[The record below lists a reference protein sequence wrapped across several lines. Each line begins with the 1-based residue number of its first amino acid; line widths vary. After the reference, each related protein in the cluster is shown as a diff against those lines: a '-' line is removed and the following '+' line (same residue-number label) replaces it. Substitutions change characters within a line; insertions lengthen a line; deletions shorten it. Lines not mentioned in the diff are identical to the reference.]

1 MMNNVEIQTI
11 ETPKSALAKL
21 RSLMLKFSVERK
33 PRKRDAG
40 MTLLEVLIVLALISL
55 IAGAIGVTVF
65 NNFKKGQ
72 IKAAKLIV
80 KEVGGA
86 VQQYMIDNNQ
96 DCPPGMEE
104 LINQKY
110 LKKNSMK
117 DPWGKP
123 FTIKCPGEKD
133 SDGIDIS
140 SPGPDK
146 QEGTEDDI
154 VSWKL

>member
-1 MMNNVEIQTI
+1 MTNKLQS
-11 ETPKSALAKL
+11 ETTRMSALAKL
-21 RSLMLKFSVERK
+21 RALVFKLTVQRT
-33 PRKRDAG
+33 PRKCDAG

-65 NNFKKGQ
+65 NNYKRGQ
-72 IKAAKLIV
+72 VKAAKLIV

-96 DCPPGMEE
+96 DCPPGLEE
-104 LINQKY
+104 LVNQKY
-110 LKKNSMK
+110 LKKNSLK

-123 FTIKCPGEKD
+123 FTVKCPGELD

-154 VSWKL
+154 QSWKS

>member
-1 MMNNVEIQTI
+1 MMNKLQSDSTR
-11 ETPKSALAKL
+11 TSALAKL
-21 RSLMLKFSVERK
+21 RALVIKLAAERT

-65 NNFKKGQ
+65 NNYKRGQ
-72 IKAAKLIV
+72 VRAAKLIV

-96 DCPPGMEE
+96 DCPPGLEE
-104 LINQKY
+104 LVNQKY

-123 FTIKCPGEKD
+123 FTVKCPGELD

-154 VSWKL
+154 QSWKS

>member
-1 MMNNVEIQTI
+1 MMNKLQS
-11 ETPKSALAKL
+11 ETTRTSPLVKL
-21 RSLMLKFSVERK
+21 RALVTKLAAERT
-33 PRKRDAG
+33 PRKGDAG

-65 NNFKKGQ
+65 NNYKRGQ
-72 IKAAKLIV
+72 VRAAKLIV

-96 DCPPGMEE
+96 DCPPGLEE
-104 LINQKY
+104 LVNQKY
-110 LKKNSMK
+110 LKKNSLK

-123 FTIKCPGEKD
+123 FTVKCPGELD

-154 VSWKL
+154 QSWKS

>member
-1 MMNNVEIQTI
+1 MMNMLQSKT
-11 ETPKSALAKL
+11 TRTSALAKL
-21 RSLMLKFSVERK
+21 RALVIKLAAERT

-65 NNFKKGQ
+65 NNYKRGQ
-72 IKAAKLIV
+72 VRAAKLIV

-96 DCPPGMEE
+96 DCPPGLEE
-104 LINQKY
+104 LVNQKY

-123 FTIKCPGEKD
+123 FTVKCPGELD

-154 VSWKL
+154 QSWKS

>member
-1 MMNNVEIQTI
+1 MMNTLQSEIPRT
-11 ETPKSALAKL
+11 SALAKL
-21 RSLMLKFSVERK
+21 RALVSKLAVQPA

-65 NNFKKGQ
+65 NNYKRGQ
-72 IKAAKLIV
+72 ARAAKLMV

-96 DCPPGMEE
+96 ECPPGLEE
-104 LINQKY
+104 LVNQKY
-110 LKKNSMK
+110 LKKSSLK

-123 FTIKCPGEKD
+123 FTVKCPGELD

-140 SPGPDK
+140 SPGADK

-154 VSWKL
+154 QSWKNN